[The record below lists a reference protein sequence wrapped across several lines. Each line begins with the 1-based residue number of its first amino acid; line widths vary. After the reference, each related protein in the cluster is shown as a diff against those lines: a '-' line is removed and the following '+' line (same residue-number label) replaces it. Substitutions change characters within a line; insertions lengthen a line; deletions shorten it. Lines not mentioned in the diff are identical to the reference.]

1 MKEMVEQF
9 LKFVDVK
16 NEKKKIHSSKKEIS
30 LVELDITKYWHP
42 INLFQNVLLDRINL
56 AY

>member
-1 MKEMVEQF
+1 MKEMAEQF

-30 LVELDITKYWHP
+30 LVELDITK
-42 INLFQNVLLDRINL
+42 IL
-56 AY
+56 APNKFVSECFT